1 MSRYF
6 VFVKKGKIRDFD
18 DIYEGM
24 VPEAISSADQLKSIL
39 GEKLNLNRWEILEN
53 RKLIGKSSTENIE
66 VTIDAI
72 GEKEARMITANGISQ
87 LVADELMSQLD
98 LSELE

>member
-24 VPEAISSADQLKSIL
+24 VPEVISSADQLKSIL
-39 GEKLNLNRWEILEN
+39 GEKLNLNQWEILEN
-53 RKLIGKSSTENIE
+53 RKLIGKNSTENIE

-72 GEKEARMITANGISQ
+72 GEKESRMITAKGISQ

>member
-24 VPEAISSADQLKSIL
+24 VPEVISSADQLKSIL